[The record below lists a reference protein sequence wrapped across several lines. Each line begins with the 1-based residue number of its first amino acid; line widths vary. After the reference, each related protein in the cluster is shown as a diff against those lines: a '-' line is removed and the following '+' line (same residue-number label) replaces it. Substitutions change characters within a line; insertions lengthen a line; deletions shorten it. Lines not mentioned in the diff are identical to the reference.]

1 MNIRGSRCAFELV
14 RRKLLIFSLT
24 YLWAKGTYRRN
35 GYLQLRTILVAAQVF
50 DWGELVV
57 RLHLEL
63 RLACSVAVRT
73 VTHEQWRLVS

>member
-14 RRKLLIFSLT
+14 RRKLLIFLT

-35 GYLQLRTILVAAQVF
+35 EYLQLRIILVAAQVF

-57 RLHLEL
+57 GLHLEL
-63 RLACSVAVRT
+63 RLACSVAVLA